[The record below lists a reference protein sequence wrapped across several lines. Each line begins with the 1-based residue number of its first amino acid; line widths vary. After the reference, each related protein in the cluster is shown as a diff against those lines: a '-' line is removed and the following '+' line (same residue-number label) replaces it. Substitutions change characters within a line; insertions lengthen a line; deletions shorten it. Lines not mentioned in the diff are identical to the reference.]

1 MVSNLL
7 RIDSIRSIWDE
18 QQQQWFY
25 VVKDVVA
32 FLADSVNAADY
43 IKKLR
48 MRDSFLSA
56 HWDSL
61 VLLKPIQT
69 NSGTQNL
76 SCTTLEGVFRITM
89 SISSYKAELLKRWL
103 CSLSIASVRG
113 ITNPLVPFHEWF
125 TIVNKQVNNPK
136 LMTKILSGKMTNEE
150 LESAIEIDPNESQ
163 NVFLNTIVQS
173 TLDKPSAVG
182 KQISLETFFTM
193 VDLPLKPYIQQT
205 STSKIKK
212 EPIKKEVVKRGRKPV
227 AATTNTTETE
237 DILLSEKKDKSKK
250 KKKKKKK

>member
-1 MVSNLL
+1 MDSNLL
-7 RIDSIRSIWDE
+7 RIDSVRSIWDE
-18 QQQQWFY
+18 EQQQWFY

-61 VLLKPIQT
+61 VLLIPIQT
-69 NSGTQNL
+69 NSGVQNL

-113 ITNPLVPFHEWF
+113 ITNPLVPFHEWL
-125 TIVNKQVNNPK
+125 TVVNKQVNNPK

-150 LESAIEIDPNESQ
+150 LSSAITIDPNESQ
-163 NVFLNTIVQS
+163 NLFLNTIVQS
-173 TLDKPSAVG
+173 TLDKPSTVG

-193 VDLPLKPYIQQT
+193 VDLPLKPYIQNTSDSKQT
-205 STSKIKK
+205 KQT
-212 EPIKKEVVKRGRKPV
+212 IKKEVIKRGRKPLV
-227 AATTNTTETE
+227 TETQTTETN
-237 DILLSEKKDKSKK
+237 DILLSDKKDKSKK

>member
-1 MVSNLL
+1 MESNLL
-7 RIDSIRSIWDE
+7 RIESVRSIWDE

-61 VLLKPIQT
+61 VLLMPIQT
-69 NSGTQNL
+69 NSGVQNL

-113 ITNPLVPFHEWF
+113 FSNPLIPFNEWL
-125 TIVNKQVNNPK
+125 TIVTKQVDNPK

-150 LESAIEIDPNESQ
+150 LANSVSNDPNEAQ
-163 NVFLNTIVQS
+163 NLFLNTIVQS
-173 TLDKPSAVG
+173 TLDKPSTVG

-193 VDLPLKPYIQQT
+193 VDLPLKPYIHT
-205 STSKIKK
+205 ANESKKSK
-212 EPIKKEVVKRGRKPV
+212 QPIKKEVIKRGRKPIV
-227 AATTNTTETE
+227 TDTETTENT
-237 DILLSEKKDKSKK
+237 DILLSDKKEKSKK